1 MVSPHWLSCSAAS
14 TPQRCSATLAFKS
27 VSRRTALPSRR
38 ALGGAERAAGKAAGL
53 ENEPCVTATYRIHG
67 HGDRAVLNERTR
79 QPGHAIHLPPCRAEA
94 IVNRT
99 GERWRA
105 RKTADLQDRSAL
117 RWLLL
122 SPASE
127 NESYGWKRAGS
138 VPLGRSAAPVTPAKN
153 REVTEETSSKEGSR
167 ACNERTWDFKLN
179 TETSSPRT
187 SIDGTPGSSAD
198 STGTTWSP
206 SPVTAWSKSYQLS
219 FC

>member
-105 RKTADLQDRSAL
+105 RKTADPQDRSPL
-117 RWLLL
+117 RL
-122 SPASE
+122 PHGIGRGRCGSE
-127 NESYGWKRAGS
+127 QPSRADS
-138 VPLGRSAAPVTPAKN
+138 VPQPPHALAPK
-153 REVTEETSSKEGSR
+153 SSWCR
-167 ACNERTWDFKLN
+167 AD
-179 TETSSPRT
+179 
-187 SIDGTPGSSAD
+187 
-198 STGTTWSP
+198 
-206 SPVTAWSKSYQLS
+206 
-219 FC
+219 